1 MVARSKSLV
10 TGSRGLIFLLLLAWL
25 FLTLLKTKNRPKK
38 MIFINETLF
47 HYIFT
52 RIVAAGFRGELA
64 KYVFA
69 QAAFETGN
77 FTSDIFKENNNLFGM
92 KLPRVRQTLATGEN
106 RGHATFKS
114 IADSI
119 EDFALFHKARAIAPT
134 FTSVDAYV
142 DALNKKGY
150 FEAPETQYA
159 EGVKTYY
166 NAYFTKE

>member
-1 MVARSKSLV
+1 MAALSKSLV
-10 TGSRGLIFLLLLAWL
+10 IGWRGLIFWLLLAWL
-25 FLTLLKTKNRPKK
+25 FLTLSKTKNPPKK
-38 MIFINETLF
+38 MISINETFF
-47 HYIFT
+47 HYIFP

-106 RGHATFKS
+106 RGHATFNS
-114 IADSI
+114 ITDSI
-119 EDFALFHKARAIAPT
+119 KDFALFHKARALAPS
-134 FTSVDAYV
+134 FTSIDTYIET
-142 DALNKKGY
+142 LNNKGY
-150 FEAPETQYA
+150 FEAPETQYS

-166 NAYFTKE
+166 NAYFM